1 MTIARA
7 AKGEKRSFS
16 LAGLAAKV
24 VNQDYE
30 VKSTRIV
37 DFESV
42 KNVEPAQRYIT
53 AVNIIKQS
61 ELTPDEPDPIDK
73 EGRASGRKDKGKA
86 SANGRAKRTSQTPEA
101 SRKTHQRATSAGTVD
116 NLTGSPIRG
125 HGASSPILGSS
136 PVVNPYSPRQPSR
149 LSHSISA
156 SNLSDLERTSPSPPT
171 SARDLGEFSPPQR
184 ALSFGN
190 RITSPLMG
198 SHSPARSPKMSILAR
213 PPLSRRH
220 TSGPAN
226 FDNSTGSPFDSVDLQ
241 VSTNILTTRLTRL
254 VERGV
259 LIRTQYQQRPI
270 RHEYHLT
277 ERGLELYPVAL
288 AIITWGERWKSSQG
302 PLVPLTHV
310 PCRSPLEP
318 ELCCGTCMKP
328 LALADTEISEIDVTP
343 KGAVRV
349 AR

>member
-1 MTIARA
+1 MTEAGTRLDGITLTSQAVGNAWSWLVMREALLHDVRRFAEFQARLGIAR
-7 AKGEKRSFS
+7 
-16 LAGLAAKV
+16 
-24 VNQDYE
+24 
-30 VKSTRIV
+30 ST
-37 DFESV
+37 
-42 KNVEPAQRYIT
+42 
-53 AVNIIKQS
+53 
-61 ELTPDEPDPIDK
+61 L
-73 EGRASGRKDKGKA
+73 
-86 SANGRAKRTSQTPEA
+86 SARLSQL
-101 SRKTHQRATSAGTVD
+101 VD
-116 NLTGSPIRG
+116 NGLLTRG
-125 HGASSPILGSS
+125 PEGSS
-136 PVVNPYSPRQPSR
+136 AAEEYLVAPAGEDFFACLMTALAWGDKCPDGEVGGRR
-149 LSHSISA
+149 LSVTHRMCGGAA
-156 SNLSDLERTSPSPPT
+156 SPELRCGSCRKQIVARDVRAEHAERRLGVTRLSGQYHRAPDYDLLERNRPCSI
-171 SARDLGEFSPPQR
+171 ARTQIVLGDWWSCLVVREAFFGVHRFDEFR
-184 ALSFGN
+184 TN
-190 RITSPLMG
+190 
-198 SHSPARSPKMSILAR
+198 
-213 PPLSRRH
+213 
-220 TSGPAN
+220 
-226 FDNSTGSPFDSVDLQ
+226 LQ

>member
-1 MTIARA
+1 MTEAGTRLDGITLTSQAVGNAWSWLVMREALLHDVRRFADFQARLGIAR
-7 AKGEKRSFS
+7 
-16 LAGLAAKV
+16 
-24 VNQDYE
+24 
-30 VKSTRIV
+30 ST
-37 DFESV
+37 
-42 KNVEPAQRYIT
+42 
-53 AVNIIKQS
+53 
-61 ELTPDEPDPIDK
+61 L
-73 EGRASGRKDKGKA
+73 
-86 SANGRAKRTSQTPEA
+86 SARLSQL
-101 SRKTHQRATSAGTVD
+101 VD
-116 NLTGSPIRG
+116 NGLLTRG
-125 HGASSPILGSS
+125 HEGSS
-136 PVVNPYSPRQPSR
+136 AAEEYLVAPAGEDFFACLMTALAWGDKCPDGEVGNRRLSVTHRMCGGAASPELRCGSCRKLIVARDVHAEHAEQRLGGSR
-149 LSHSISA
+149 LSGQYHRA
-156 SNLSDLERTSPSPPT
+156 PDYDLLERNRPCSI
-171 SARDLGEFSPPQR
+171 ARTQIVLGDWWSCLMVREAFFGVHRFDEFR
-184 ALSFGN
+184 TN
-190 RITSPLMG
+190 
-198 SHSPARSPKMSILAR
+198 
-213 PPLSRRH
+213 
-220 TSGPAN
+220 
-226 FDNSTGSPFDSVDLQ
+226 LQ